1 MSHLLHPAS
10 PSAMLFVPARGQR
23 RAPYRTPP
31 GTSGDGRSPYCGGAA
46 GRLGI
51 TKEAVRKRIHRGTL
65 HADKDADA
73 TVRVHGPPCGM
84 ASGTASPESRDVLVA
99 EMRARITGLKEQL
112 DQERTASA
120 EVRRILGA
128 LIQRIPELEAPA
140 EPPGGPQNSE
150 AGSEREGGTPRG
162 GERALSLP
170 EPRSWWKRVFGG

>member
-23 RAPYRTPP
+23 GGRTVRRL
-31 GTSGDGRSPYCGGAA
+31 GHLDGRSPYLAEAA
-46 GRLGI
+46 DRLGI

-65 HADKDADA
+65 HADKDADG
-73 TVRVHGPPCGM
+73 TVRVHVPPSGT
-84 ASGTASPESRDVLVA
+84 ASVTASPESRDVLVA
-99 EMRARITGLKEQL
+99 EMRARITDLKEQP

-120 EVRRILGA
+120 ELRRIVGA
-128 LIQRIPELEAPA
+128 LTQRIPELEAPA
-140 EPPGGPQNSE
+140 EPPGRPQNSE

>member
-23 RAPYRTPP
+23 ESVA
-31 GTSGDGRSPYCGGAA
+31 GDTWMDDRVTVAEAA
-46 GRLGI
+46 DCLGI

-65 HADKDADA
+65 HADKGADG
-73 TVRVHGPPCGM
+73 TVRAHVPPSGT

-99 EMRARITGLKEQL
+99 EMRARITDLKEQL
-112 DQERTASA
+112 DQERMASA
-120 EVRRILGA
+120 ESRRIVDA
-128 LIQRIPELEAPA
+128 LTQRNPELEAPA
-140 EPPGGPQNSE
+140 EPPGGPQNTG

-162 GERALSLP
+162 GERAQEPP